1 LFKTYQLQSTTLCYI
16 YIKKMT
22 AQKTKVKAYRIKI
35 STLDAIDELCRKV
48 ERKHNWYVQKILDN
62 YLENLK
68 KTQHDSR

>member
-1 LFKTYQLQSTTLCYI
+1 
-16 YIKKMT
+16 MA

-68 KTQHDSR
+68 KTQYDNR